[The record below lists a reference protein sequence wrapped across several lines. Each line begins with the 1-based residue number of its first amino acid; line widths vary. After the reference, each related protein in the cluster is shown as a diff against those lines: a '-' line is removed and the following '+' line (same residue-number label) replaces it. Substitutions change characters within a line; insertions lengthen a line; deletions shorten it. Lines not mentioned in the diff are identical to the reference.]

1 MKKLLA
7 LSVLGTSLIIGSNPA
22 KADWDI
28 WTIKESATSG
38 VWDIYT
44 LNSATQEATK
54 RTQVCTN
61 NTAG

>member
-7 LSVLGTSLIIGSNPA
+7 LSVLGTSLIIGCNAA

-38 VWDIYT
+38 VWDI
-44 LNSATQEATK
+44 
-54 RTQVCTN
+54 
-61 NTAG
+61 